1 MYFIESIYNTT
12 IKYDVE
18 RAKYMY
24 VSHCVGTNS
33 KAVVSCA
40 IIACNTLQKLQAL
53 QHVGK
58 QLLQRVACNNCMQQ
72 LHMKPHLT

>member
-40 IIACNTLQKLQAL
+40 IIACNTLQ
-53 QHVGK
+53 HVGK
-58 QLLQRVACNNCMQQ
+58 PAIVAACCIAHQ
-72 LHMKPHLT
+72 TTA